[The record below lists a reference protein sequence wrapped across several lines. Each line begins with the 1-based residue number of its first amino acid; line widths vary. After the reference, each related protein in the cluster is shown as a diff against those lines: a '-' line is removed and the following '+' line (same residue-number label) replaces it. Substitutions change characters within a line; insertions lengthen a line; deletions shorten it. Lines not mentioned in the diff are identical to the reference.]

1 MDTNTPI
8 NESRISAFAVTLVAV
23 SALAAALMAGSAQ
36 AGQSTSAAAG
46 QPVVVAQA
54 PCAHCGVVVSVAPVT
69 RGERPKG
76 IAGTPV
82 TPGMAIGGV
91 AGGLLGNQV
100 GGGSGK
106 TAATVLGAAG
116 GAYAGHAIEKN
127 RAQQHTAYVM
137 RIRMQDGS
145 MRTVEQRVALKKGSR
160 VIIDG
165 RTARLA
171 RGGTAQG

>member
-1 MDTNTPI
+1 MITKGLAMDNSMSTSN
-8 NESRISAFAVTLVAV
+8 SRISRFATTLVTA
-23 SALAAALMAGSAQ
+23 SALAAAFIGGAQ
-36 AGQSTSAAAG
+36 AA
-46 QPVVVAQA
+46 QPPMVVAQA
-54 PCAHCGVVVSVAPVT
+54 PCTNCGVVLSVMPVT

-82 TPGMAIGGV
+82 TPGMAVGGV
-91 AGGLLGNQV
+91 VGGLVGNQV
-100 GGGSGK
+100 GGGSGR

-145 MRTVEQRVALKKGSR
+145 TRTIEQRVALKKGAR
-160 VIIDG
+160 VVVEG
-165 RTARLA
+165 KTARLA
-171 RGGTAQG
+171 RGAPAQG

>member
-1 MDTNTPI
+1 MHTKLRANHT
-8 NESRISAFAVTLVAV
+8 RVSAFAVSLTVA
-23 SALAAALMAGSAQ
+23 SALAAALSGGAAQ
-36 AGQSTSAAAG
+36 AGSSRNVHE
-46 QPVVVAQA
+46 PLVVAQA
-54 PCAHCGVVVSVAPVT
+54 PCPSCGVVVSVRPVT
-69 RGERPKG
+69 RQERPKG

-82 TPGMAIGGV
+82 TPGMAVGGV
-91 AGGLLGNQV
+91 VGGLVGNQI

-127 RAQQHTAYVM
+127 RAQQHTTYVM

-145 MRTVEQRVALKKGSR
+145 MRTIEQTAALKKGAR
-160 VIIDG
+160 VVVEG
-165 RTARLA
+165 KTARLA